1 MATDTWLVPVVTA
14 IMGGGI
20 VTGLSQLWGAR
31 NTSRQVQLQEE
42 RTPAD
47 VSTIILGGAS
57 QAVDVLTN
65 SLKWA
70 QDELEG
76 IRSEQVNDKRRIR
89 ELAASNDSK
98 DARIAELERELAD
111 LRIKLREVQ
120 TALDNALARINEMR
134 ESTNG
139 H

>member
-14 IMGGGI
+14 IMGGGV

-31 NTSRQVQLQEE
+31 NTSRQIQIQEE

-70 QDELEG
+70 QEELEG

-89 ELAASNDSK
+89 ELLASNDSK

-111 LRIKLREVQ
+111 LRIRMGELQ
-120 TALDNALARINEMR
+120 TALEGAQARISEMR
-134 ESTNG
+134 QTD
-139 H
+139 

>member
-120 TALDNALARINEMR
+120 TALDNALARINEMHSR
-134 ESTNG
+134 ES
-139 H
+139 